1 MALTI
6 EVDKSGVRGFIV
18 FNDESNEAVGSAKTM
33 EQAQKIIDL
42 IELAAK

>member
-6 EVDKSGVRGFIV
+6 ETDKSSVRGFVVI
-18 FNDESNEAVGSAKTM
+18 NDESNEAVGSAKTM
-33 EQAQKIIDL
+33 EQAQKIIAL